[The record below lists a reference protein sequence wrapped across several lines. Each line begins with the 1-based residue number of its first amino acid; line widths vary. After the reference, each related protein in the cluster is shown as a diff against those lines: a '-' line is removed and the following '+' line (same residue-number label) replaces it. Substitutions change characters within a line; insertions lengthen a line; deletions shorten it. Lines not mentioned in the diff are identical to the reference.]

1 MKIGI
6 GKEMLTKVKKIS
18 QKIFFFQITNC
29 RLIITLKSN
38 YQLNANQRFNQ
49 INIYLKMLI
58 YKYSKKN
65 NLSYSIISSE
75 IQSINR

>member
-6 GKEMLTKVKKIS
+6 GKEMRTKVKKIF
-18 QKIFFFQITNC
+18 QKIFFSQIINF
-29 RLIITLKSN
+29 RLIITLKSY
-38 YQLNANQRFNQ
+38 YQLNPNQRFNQ
-49 INIYLKMLI
+49 INEYLEMLI

>member
-6 GKEMLTKVKKIS
+6 GKEMRIKIKKIF
-18 QKIFFFQITNC
+18 QKIFFFQIKNR

-38 YQLNANQRFNQ
+38 YQFNANQRFNQ
-49 INIYLKMLI
+49 INEYLKMLI

>member
-6 GKEMLTKVKKIS
+6 GKEMRIKVKKIF

-38 YQLNANQRFNQ
+38 YQLNPNQRFNQ
-49 INIYLKMLI
+49 INEYLKMLI

-65 NLSYSIISSE
+65 NLSFSIILSE
-75 IQSINR
+75 IQNINR